1 MTPVPALRSNRNFML
16 LLFGQASSLIG
27 NYTLKFA
34 LSMYVLEQT
43 GSATVFAA
51 LLTAATVPTIL
62 LSPLGGILADRA
74 NRRNMIVT
82 LDTLSGLAVLAAC
95 IALAAG
101 HSLFVIGALLTA
113 LSVLGAFESPAVQA
127 CVPQM
132 LSRRQLLQGN
142 AAVNQIQAAA
152 SLITPVLGSL
162 FYTAFGLRPVLCTAV
177 VCFFLTA
184 FLECFIRLPYQG
196 PAERLPAAAVI
207 KKDLSASLY
216 FLGREQPGILKLLLL
231 SALASMFM
239 AGLIAIGF
247 PYLIRT
253 VLCLSAGHYGA
264 AESAMGAAAILG
276 GLAVGLLNHRLPFRR
291 LYLLIVSIGGCLLGA
306 GAVFLLPSAS
316 VWARYLVLL
325 AVFCLCQ
332 FACSMFSIYAL
343 CAIQGRTP
351 VHLTGK
357 IMAYVSTLSMCAQ
370 PFGQIL
376 YGALFDLFSNSV
388 HWVLLPSG
396 MLLCII
402 GFASASFF
410 AAFEHEGRSTQ
421 S

>member
-1 MTPVPALRSNRNFML
+1 
-16 LLFGQASSLIG
+16 
-27 NYTLKFA
+27 
-34 LSMYVLEQT
+34 
-43 GSATVFAA
+43 
-51 LLTAATVPTIL
+51 
-62 LSPLGGILADRA
+62 
-74 NRRNMIVT
+74 
-82 LDTLSGLAVLAAC
+82 
-95 IALAAG
+95 
-101 HSLFVIGALLTA
+101 
-113 LSVLGAFESPAVQA
+113 
-127 CVPQM
+127 
-132 LSRRQLLQGN
+132 
-142 AAVNQIQAAA
+142 
-152 SLITPVLGSL
+152 
-162 FYTAFGLRPVLCTAV
+162 
-177 VCFFLTA
+177 
-184 FLECFIRLPYQG
+184 
-196 PAERLPAAAVI
+196 
-207 KKDLSASLY
+207 
-216 FLGREQPGILKLLLL
+216 
-231 SALASMFM
+231 MFM

-291 LYLLIVSIGGCLLGA
+291 
-306 GAVFLLPSAS
+306 LLPSAS